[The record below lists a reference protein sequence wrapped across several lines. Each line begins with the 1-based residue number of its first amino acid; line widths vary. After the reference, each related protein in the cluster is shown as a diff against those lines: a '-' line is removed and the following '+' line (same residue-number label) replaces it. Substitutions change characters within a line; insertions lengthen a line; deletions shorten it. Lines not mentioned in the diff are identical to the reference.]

1 MPTLARAAAVRA
13 AGSIATKDAE
23 PACNSYSE
31 EQLGG
36 GTPQRQI
43 SARCRSTTASTT
55 TNAVMLTM
63 RRTVADGVRM

>member
-1 MPTLARAAAVRA
+1 MPTLAPVAAVRA
-13 AGSIATKDAE
+13 TGSEAAQ
-23 PACNSYSE
+23 ACNSYSE
-31 EQLGG
+31 GESGG
-36 GTPQRQI
+36 GKPQRQI